1 MQRKW
6 RTDKS
11 RKDLVMKFELLTA
24 ELYSGSHYDEEVT
37 KICTQ
42 LKGTV
47 CEKRISIVLQIDEY
61 LKRTERKVFV
71 DINSLEELKELY
83 AIFDRKLILDFEE
96 EPYIVIYD
104 DYIE

>member
-1 MQRKW
+1 
-6 RTDKS
+6 
-11 RKDLVMKFELLTA
+11 MKFELLTA
-24 ELYSGSHYDEEVT
+24 NLYSWRYDDNEVD

-47 CEKRISIVLQIDEY
+47 YGKRISIVTRYNEDLE
-61 LKRTERKVFV
+61 RTERIVFV
-71 DINSLEELKELY
+71 DINSLEEMKELS
-83 AIFDRKLILDFEE
+83 AIFGRKLVLDFEE

>member
-1 MQRKW
+1 
-6 RTDKS
+6 
-11 RKDLVMKFELLTA
+11 MKFELLTA
-24 ELYSGSHYDEEVT
+24 ALYAWSYDDKEVD

-47 CEKRISIVLQIDEY
+47 YEKRISIVPQLDEY
-61 LKRTERKVFV
+61 SKRTERKVFV
-71 DINSLEELKELY
+71 DINSLEELKELS
-83 AIFDRKLILDFEE
+83 AIFDRKLVLDFEE

>member
-1 MQRKW
+1 
-6 RTDKS
+6 
-11 RKDLVMKFELLTA
+11 MKFELLTA
-24 ELYSGSHYDEEVT
+24 SLYSWSYDDNEVD

-47 CEKRISIVLQIDEY
+47 YEKRISIIPQFDEY
-61 LKRTERKVFV
+61 SKRPERKLFI

-83 AIFDRKLILDFEE
+83 AIFDRKLVLDFDE

-104 DYIE
+104 GYIE

>member
-1 MQRKW
+1 
-6 RTDKS
+6 
-11 RKDLVMKFELLTA
+11 MKFELLTA
-24 ELYSGSHYDEEVT
+24 ASYTWPCGDEEVD

-47 CEKRISIVLQIDEY
+47 YEKRISIVPQLDEY
-61 LKRTERKVFV
+61 SKRAERKVFV
-71 DINSLEELKELY
+71 DINSLEELKELS
-83 AIFDRKLILDFEE
+83 AIFGEKLVIDFEE

>member
-1 MQRKW
+1 
-6 RTDKS
+6 
-11 RKDLVMKFELLTA
+11 MKFELLTA
-24 ELYSGSHYDEEVT
+24 SLYSWSYDDNEVD

-47 CEKRISIVLQIDEY
+47 YEKRISIIPQFDEY
-61 LKRTERKVFV
+61 SKRPERKLFI

-83 AIFDRKLILDFEE
+83 AIFDRKLVLDFEE

>member
-1 MQRKW
+1 
-6 RTDKS
+6 
-11 RKDLVMKFELLTA
+11 MKFELLTA
-24 ELYSGSHYDEEVT
+24 AVYSCPYDDEEVD

-47 CEKRISIVLQIDEY
+47 YEKRISIVPQLIEY
-61 LKRTERKVFV
+61 LEKTKRTVFV
-71 DINSLEELKELY
+71 DINSLEELKELS
-83 AIFDRKLILDFEE
+83 AIFNKKLILDFEE

>member
-1 MQRKW
+1 
-6 RTDKS
+6 
-11 RKDLVMKFELLTA
+11 MKFELLTA
-24 ELYSGSHYDEEVT
+24 ELYAWSHDDEEVD

-47 CEKRISIVLQIDEY
+47 YEKRISIVPQLDEY
-61 LKRTERKVFV
+61 SKRTERKVFV
-71 DINSLEELKELY
+71 DINSLEELKELS
-83 AIFDRKLILDFEE
+83 AIFGKKLVIDFEE

>member
-1 MQRKW
+1 
-6 RTDKS
+6 
-11 RKDLVMKFELLTA
+11 MKFELLIA
-24 ELYSGSHYDEEVT
+24 NLYSWRYDDNEVD

-47 CEKRISIVLQIDEY
+47 YENIISIVTQINEY
-61 LKRTERKVFV
+61 SKRPERKLFI

-83 AIFDRKLILDFEE
+83 AIFDRKLVLDFDE

-104 DYIE
+104 GYIE

>member
-1 MQRKW
+1 
-6 RTDKS
+6 
-11 RKDLVMKFELLTA
+11 MKFELLTA
-24 ELYSGSHYDEEVT
+24 ALYTSFCNDEEVD

-47 CEKRISIVLQIDEY
+47 YEKRISIVTQIIEY
-61 LKRTERKVFV
+61 LEKTKREVFV
-71 DINSLEELKELY
+71 DINSLEELKELSE
-83 AIFDRKLILDFEE
+83 IFGKKLVLDFKE